1 MRRQN
6 NTDRTRDRQ
15 AEKIIRLSTELIMQ
29 VGPFKRVKAYA
40 LSVSPSSKQIEKLWV
55 MCVSYMQKMELC
67 Y

>member
-1 MRRQN
+1 
-6 NTDRTRDRQ
+6 
-15 AEKIIRLSTELIMQ
+15 MQ
-29 VGPFKRVKAYA
+29 VGPFKGVKAYA

>member
-1 MRRQN
+1 MRRQKD
-6 NTDRTRDRQ
+6 TDRTRDRQ
-15 AEKIIRLSTELIMQ
+15 AEKIIRLSTELMQ